1 MEPLMQALHREHWA
15 LRFFLWSDLPAP
27 STVRKILGQ
36 ASGIQKVT
44 VGMDIPYCGTLL
56 APPALPQAQDGV
68 LDLGSDPIASAGAVQ
83 VEVPSYPKRNPGD
96 RIIVSFK
103 PRGEAQAVPA
113 SAALHRYRFLANP
126 GADPAG
132 KTYPVLVEPLWALPA
147 DVYEVGYM
155 VTSRTGNTSVSQGA
169 TVSVRN
175 TPQPPAGGDAFAVGQ
190 ASMFGTYLPDVVQSW
205 VVQLP
210 GTLADAN
217 GILWQS
223 LGKSTPGAV
232 LGIYRTEPAGAAPQR
247 LVTLT
252 ADADGTAW
260 SVSPEHDALPVQFAR
275 ADLVQVKL
283 EATGPQEILLAL
295 AL

>member
-1 MEPLMQALHREHWA
+1 
-15 LRFFLWSDLPAP
+15 
-27 STVRKILGQ
+27 
-36 ASGIQKVT
+36 
-44 VGMDIPYCGTLL
+44 MDIPYCGTLL

-68 LDLGSDPIASAGAVQ
+68 LDLGSEPIASAGAVQ
-83 VEVPSYPKRNPGD
+83 VDVPSYPKRNPGD
-96 RIIVSFK
+96 RIIVSFT
-103 PRGEAQAVPA
+103 PRREAEDGPVL
-113 SAALHRYRFLANP
+113 SALHRYRYLANP

-147 DVYEVGYM
+147 DVYEVDYM

-190 ASMFGTYLPDVVQSW
+190 ASMFGVYLPDVVQSW
-205 VVQLP
+205 VVQQP
-210 GTLADAN
+210 GTLADVN
-217 GILWQS
+217 QILWQS

-232 LGIYRTEPAGAAPQR
+232 LCFYRTAPAGAAPQR
-247 LVTLT
+247 LATLT
-252 ADADGTAW
+252 AGGDGTTWTISA
-260 SVSPEHDALPVQFAR
+260 EHDALPVQFAR

-283 EATGPQEILLAL
+283 DGAGPQEVMLAL